1 MYHLYTY
8 LSIMYLPTYP
18 PIYLLKINSIS
29 CNPTMMPSELAG
41 YKNPVTKTI
50 W

>member
-18 PIYLLKINSIS
+18 PIYLLKFYFLQSYYDAKWIGWI
-29 CNPTMMPSELAG
+29 
-41 YKNPVTKTI
+41 
-50 W
+50 